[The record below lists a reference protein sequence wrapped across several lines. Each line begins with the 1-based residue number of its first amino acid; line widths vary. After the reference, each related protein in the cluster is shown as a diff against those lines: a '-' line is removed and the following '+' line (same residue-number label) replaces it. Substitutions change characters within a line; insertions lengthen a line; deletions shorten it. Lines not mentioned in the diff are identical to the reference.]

1 MRIDKENEM
10 MLTFLEYLSM
20 TLQTYSGLF
29 LVAVNPYRKL
39 GIYTDEVVVAYRH
52 KKRHEMAPHI
62 FAVSDAAY
70 HDMLQDRDN
79 QSILIT
85 YVCPSAVLFSC
96 FENKACL

>member
-1 MRIDKENEM
+1 M
-10 MLTFLEYLSM
+10 
-20 TLQTYSGLF
+20 
-29 LVAVNPYRKL
+29 VAVNPYRKL
-39 GIYTDEVVVAYRH
+39 GIYTDEVVLSYKH

-85 YVCPSAVLFSC
+85 
-96 FENKACL
+96 

>member
-1 MRIDKENEM
+1 M
-10 MLTFLEYLSM
+10 
-20 TLQTYSGLF
+20 
-29 LVAVNPYRKL
+29 AVNPYRKL
-39 GIYTDEVVVAYRH
+39 GIYTDEVVASYKH

-85 YVCPSAVLFSC
+85 
-96 FENKACL
+96 